1 MFTIVGDHH
10 GLPHFTLLATLW
22 ARCNDPLYRFNSE
35 PSILWTPE
43 TKRRFAHK
51 FTMNHFIQPH
61 VLRVDGGLKPPH
73 LPPFPQRDAQ
83 IPTIFNVPTS
93 FLPPSHARGCTANP
107 AHPWAAPPAKNAF
120 VQSPN
125 VYPST
130 SHLLLSTQSKTNFLH
145 MTVLQ
150 LSGGSYHL
158 ASPGVKKDAAERDCT
173 GCSV

>member
-10 GLPHFTLLATLW
+10 GLPHFTLSATLW
-22 ARCNDPLYRFNSE
+22 ARYNDPLYRYNSE

-61 VLRVDGGLKPPH
+61 VLRVDGGLPSLKEMLRSLQYSMSRQASC
-73 LPPFPQRDAQ
+73 LPPMLEGAQ
-83 IPTIFNVPTS
+83 QT
-93 FLPPSHARGCTANP
+93 
-107 AHPWAAPPAKNAF
+107 HPRAAPPAKNAF